1 VRSQS
6 SASCAARCTTG
17 RRDEPPLC
25 ATTKPRDER
34 PGPPTRVIRL
44 AVRVRREDAEL
55 VLAQLLELAPSGVEE
70 AEVGDGVVEYA
81 VYGSPGEL
89 PQLPELHAAAGDALV
104 EVATSELPDDWG
116 ERWKRFHRP
125 VLIESPGIV
134 AGLHVRPPWEPP
146 SDRDDVEEIV
156 IDPGQAF
163 GTGAHATTRMC
174 LELLLELSAAQS
186 AAGRPVGGGR
196 ETAAEAAGERQR
208 GAVPEPG
215 RGALVDIGTGS
226 GVLAIAAAR
235 LGFGPVVG
243 LDNEPESVEAARAN
257 ASVNGVELEA
267 RRFDLRSERLPT
279 VCGVAAP
286 TVLAN
291 LLKPLLIDLARS
303 IEQAPE
309 DLIVGGL
316 LTEQV
321 TSVVVAFEQHLG
333 LREYKRRTSGEWAAV
348 WLRGGE

>member
-1 VRSQS
+1 M
-6 SASCAARCTTG
+6 
-17 RRDEPPLC
+17 
-25 ATTKPRDER
+25 
-34 PGPPTRVIRL
+34 IRL

-70 AEVGDGVVEYA
+70 ADTGDGMVEYA

-89 PQLPELHAAAGDALV
+89 PQLPDLRAAAGEALV

-125 VLIESPGIV
+125 VLIEPPPRQAGSGPV
-134 AGLHVRPPWEPP
+134 PGLHVRPPWEPP
-146 SDRDDVEEIV
+146 SDRVDVEEIV

-174 LELLLELSAAQS
+174 LELLLELAAEKS
-186 AAGRPVGGGR
+186 AAGRLAGGGGG
-196 ETAAEAAGERQR
+196 AARKAMVGRRGELPAR
-208 GAVPEPG
+208 G
-215 RGALVDIGTGS
+215 RGPLLDIGTGS

-235 LGFGPVVG
+235 LGYGPVVG
-243 LDNEPESVEAARAN
+243 LDNEPESVEAAREN
-257 ASVNGVELEA
+257 AKVNGVELEA
-267 RRFDLRSERLPT
+267 RGLDLRHERLPT
-279 VCGVAAP
+279 VAGVAAP

-291 LLKPLLIDLARS
+291 LLKPLLLDLARS
-303 IEQAPE
+303 IEHAPD

-321 TSVVVAFEQHLG
+321 DEVVEAFQERFG
-333 LREYKRRTSGEWAAV
+333 LRERERRTSGEWAAA
-348 WLRGGE
+348 WLVGRRAPSRSATPLPTPPKSRHDARRAAAD